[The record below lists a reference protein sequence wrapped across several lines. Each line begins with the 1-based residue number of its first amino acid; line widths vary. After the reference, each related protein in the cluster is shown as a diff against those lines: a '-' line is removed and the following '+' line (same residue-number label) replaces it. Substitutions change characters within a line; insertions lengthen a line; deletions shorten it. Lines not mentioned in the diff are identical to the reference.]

1 VSERYHDGGIV
12 MDAEKMFNS
21 LEVAIVGSDSDMN
34 VIYANEKSR
43 KMFKDM
49 PNQGNLVGTSLTEY
63 HKPETVEI
71 IKSLFKA
78 FRNKEKKLDYYK
90 MELPGG
96 KATVVQFPF
105 YENEEFAG
113 AVEFIIESALE

>member
-1 VSERYHDGGIV
+1 M
-12 MDAEKMFNS
+12 MDMKKMFDS
-21 LEVAIVGSDSDMN
+21 LEVVIVGSDTDMN

-43 KMFKDM
+43 KTFKDM
-49 PNQGNLVGTSLTEY
+49 PNQGNIVGTSLTEY

-71 IKSLFKA
+71 IKSLFNA

-96 KATVVQFPF
+96 KATVVQIPF
-105 YENEEFAG
+105 YDNEEFAG
-113 AVEFIIESALE
+113 AVEFIFESGLE